1 MWEPG
6 SAEGTQEHGQ
16 WKVTAVSTGPLG
28 GKGGVGGARHQTMN
42 GVGGVGAPE
51 DTHVRGVPRPPSGG
65 DDNVVGRK
73 QSLRRNRESHSHPG
87 HLWSPLE
94 GSTSFPITASALKCG
109 PCGSS
114 PRDWQESL

>member
-1 MWEPG
+1 M
-6 SAEGTQEHGQ
+6 
-16 WKVTAVSTGPLG
+16 
-28 GKGGVGGARHQTMN
+28 GGARHQTMN